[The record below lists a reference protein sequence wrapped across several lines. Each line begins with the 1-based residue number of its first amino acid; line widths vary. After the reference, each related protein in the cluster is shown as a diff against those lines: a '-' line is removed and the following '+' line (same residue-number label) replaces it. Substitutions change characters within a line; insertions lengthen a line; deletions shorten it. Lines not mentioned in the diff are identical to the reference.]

1 MYAYAAA
8 GRRKSLFTGEKHTKN
23 RVINM
28 KIVLPEKV
36 NYIIRTLTGHGYE
49 AYAVGGCVRDS
60 LLFKKPKDWDIT
72 TSAKPVQVKALFG
85 HTIDTGIVHGTVTV
99 MLGRDGFEVTTYR
112 IDGEYE
118 DARHPKEVR
127 FTPRLSEDLRRRDF
141 TMNAMAYNDRDGLI
155 DLYDGAGD
163 LKRGMI
169 RCVGNPEERFRE
181 DALRM
186 LRAVR
191 FAAQLDFSIEET
203 TKAAIGRLAENIR
216 FVSAERI
223 SAELLKL
230 LMSEHPEK
238 MREAYETGLTG
249 VFFPEFDRMM
259 KTPQNNPHHC
269 FSVGEH
275 TIEAVRQA
283 EADKITRLTM
293 LLHDIA
299 KPACRTVG
307 ADGTDHFYGHEK
319 KGSEMAKDILRR
331 LKFDNATTESVCR
344 QILCHDDRPPLEE
357 RAVRRAVNRNGTK
370 QYPRMFAVKRA
381 DILAQSE
388 AGREEKL
395 SYVAEYEKLY
405 QKIVNAG
412 QCLSLR
418 DLAVTGNDLI
428 AAGMKPGREIGE
440 ALRALLEFVLENPE
454 ENTKEKLLKQVH
466 KMTIP
471 HI

>member
-1 MYAYAAA
+1 
-8 GRRKSLFTGEKHTKN
+8 
-23 RVINM
+23 M
-28 KIVLPEKV
+28 KIALPEKV
-36 NYIIRTLTGHGYE
+36 NFIIQTLTEHGFE

-60 LLFKKPKDWDIT
+60 LLFTKPKDWDIT
-72 TSAKPVQVKALFG
+72 TSAKPRQVKELFG

-99 MLGRDGFEVTTYR
+99 MLGREGFEVTTYR

-118 DARHPKEVR
+118 DSRHPKEVR

-141 TMNAMAYNDRDGLI
+141 TINAMAYNDRDGLI

-163 LKRGMI
+163 LKRGLI
-169 RCVGNPEERFRE
+169 RCVGSPEERFRE

-191 FAAQLDFSIEET
+191 FAAQLDFSIEEA
-203 TKAAIGRLAENIR
+203 TKAAIGLLAENIR

-230 LMSEHPEK
+230 LMSKHPEK
-238 MREAYETGLTG
+238 IREAYESGLTA

-259 KTPQNNPHHC
+259 ETPQNNPHHC

-299 KPACRTVG
+299 KPLCRTVG
-307 ADGTDHFYGHEK
+307 ADGSDHFYGHEK
-319 KGSEMAKDILRR
+319 KGSVMAKELLRR
-331 LKFDNATTESVCR
+331 LKFDNATTEGVCR
-344 QILCHDDRPPLEE
+344 LILCHDDRPPLEE
-357 RAVRRAVNRNGTK
+357 RAVRRAVNRNGIE
-370 QYPRMFAVKRA
+370 QYPRLFAVKRA
-381 DILAQSE
+381 DILAQSAE
-388 AGREEKL
+388 GRDEKL
-395 SYVAEYEKLY
+395 SYLMEYEKLY
-405 QKIVNAG
+405 KRILNAE

-418 DLAVTGNDLI
+418 ELAVSGDDLI
-428 AAGMKPGREIGE
+428 AAGMKPGREVGE
-440 ALRALLEFVLENPE
+440 TLRALLELVLENPE
-454 ENTKEKLLKQVH
+454 ENTKENLIMQVH